1 MESPKVQDSKLDQ
14 HVQLVEEA
22 KRIQQSTTPAAT
34 VLAPVSPSSP
44 SAMPVQNVIIQEN
57 IVNESY
63 GSGRYLYSVFHT
75 IMSLIAIYLSFRCN
89 GGFDAGA
96 FLMACCCPYIYII
109 YVLATKGTCGV
120 LESRV
125 PQYRL

>member
-1 MESPKVQDSKLDQ
+1 MESPKVQDSKLNQ
-14 HVQLVEEA
+14 QIQLVGEA
-22 KRIQQSTTPAAT
+22 KRIQQTTAPA
-34 VLAPVSPSSP
+34 SPSSP
-44 SAMPVQNVIIQEN
+44 SAMPVQNVRVVQE
-57 IVNESY
+57 S
-63 GSGRYLYSVFHT
+63 SGRYLYSIFHT

-120 LESRV
+120 LESNV